1 MAERLSSLDV
11 TYLSYDIGPMPMNSG
26 GLFILEPGEDGTG
39 LSAPRLTALLAERLH
54 FLKRYR
60 QVPVQSGI
68 GGHWVWADDRAFDL
82 SRHVHHHRLPPPG
95 GDAELAGLVG
105 RLHSGRLDPAHPLWE
120 KHAIEGLA
128 GGRSALVMRWQHAM
142 VDGMS
147 AVEVVKTLFD
157 TSPNPPPPRSPEHR
171 TPPSPPAPGTDRHP
185 AKRDRAGP
193 DLAANLDRATAFL
206 DGWIAQLEAI
216 RGPRWFREA
225 SDRVRLGFDTI
236 PDQALRAPARA
247 AGVGLD
253 VVFLTIVAAGVS
265 DVLAARD
272 GVGADDV
279 IRTVVPMAIPIRG
292 RRELLGNHAAFY
304 VVALPVGPMPIARRL
319 VAVAEAVAAAR
330 PADQVA
336 TIATMIERFD
346 RVPDWLVALASRVAR
361 GSGSVDLIVTYV
373 RGPRRPLWL
382 TGLPHASTHPLMPL
396 GGFVRLMVGAV
407 NLGGRVGLSVTA
419 DPAALPEVDFLLDRM
434 ERAALSLAGG

>member
-1 MAERLSSLDV
+1 LAERLSSLDV

-26 GLFILEPGEDGTG
+26 GLFMFEPGEDGTG

-54 FLKRYR
+54 LLKRYR
-60 QVPVQSGI
+60 QVPVQAGI
-68 GGHWVWADDRAFDL
+68 GGPWVWADDPAFDL

-95 GDAELAGLVG
+95 GDAELAALVG

-128 GGRSALVMRWQHAM
+128 GGGSALVMRWQHAM

-147 AVEVVKTLFD
+147 AIEVIKTLFD
-157 TSPNPPPPRSPEHR
+157 TSPGAPVPRSPGQG
-171 TPPSPPAPGTDRHP
+171 TPSSPSPRADGSRP
-185 AKRDRAGP
+185 AKGVGAGF
-193 DLAANLDRATAFL
+193 DLVADLDRATAFL

-216 RGPRWFREA
+216 RGSRWFREA

-236 PDQALRAPARA
+236 PDQALRTPART

-253 VVFLTIVAAGVS
+253 VAFLTVVAAGVS
-265 DVLAARD
+265 DVLAAR
-272 GVGADDV
+272 GAVGADDV

-304 VVALPVGPMPIARRL
+304 VVALPIGPMPVGRRL

-382 TGLPHASTHPLMPL
+382 SGLPHASTHPLMPL

-434 ERAALSLAGG
+434 ERAALGLAGG